1 MTPWFAA
8 RLASQCECGVV
19 VDMTGLRMT
28 REIRRERQ
36 QQREGGCDVTLAL
49 LLHVDDVQRGVD
61 CLRSAQG
68 KNSER
73 VHCQIQAQFASR
85 QLESCFRLCLAW
97 TGLLELRRHG
107 SAQAAALR
115 HVFHRARAV
124 HGRAHVG
131 TGGLVLFQFPQ
142 HLQSARSVRS

>member
-73 VHCQIQAQFASR
+73 VHCQIQAQFAA
-85 QLESCFRLCLAW
+85 QLMKM
-97 TGLLELRRHG
+97 LRRFENTRL
-107 SAQAAALR
+107 STAVLR
-115 HVFHRARAV
+115 EV
-124 HGRAHVG
+124 
-131 TGGLVLFQFPQ
+131 
-142 HLQSARSVRS
+142 VREERQ